1 MVKISVVFKGRQMVH
16 TEFGPKMLDKIMA
29 SLEGKAEQERE
40 ARFEGRR
47 YVTVIRPAKGTVK
60 AEPKNE
66 SKDQKSSN
74 QAL

>member
-1 MVKISVVFKGRQMVH
+1 MVH